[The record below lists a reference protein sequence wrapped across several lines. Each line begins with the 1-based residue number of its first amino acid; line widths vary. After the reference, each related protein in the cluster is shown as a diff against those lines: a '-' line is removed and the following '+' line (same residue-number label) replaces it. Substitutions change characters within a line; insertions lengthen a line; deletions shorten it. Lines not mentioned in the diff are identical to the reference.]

1 MFLDKRQKSF
11 SEYLEKPATI
21 RILLDIHKLYA
32 NKLADY
38 KNDKKEIFKV
48 VESCGLVDALSVSL
62 LRRRGV
68 VHDSRRENHRKTGI
82 CRYPV
87 GQ

>member
-1 MFLDKRQKSF
+1 MFLGKKQKTF

-21 RILLDIHKLYA
+21 RILWDIHKLYA

-48 VESCGLVDALSVSL
+48 MESCGLVDALSVRL
-62 LRRRGV
+62 LRRR
-68 VHDSRRENHRKTGI
+68 
-82 CRYPV
+82 
-87 GQ
+87 